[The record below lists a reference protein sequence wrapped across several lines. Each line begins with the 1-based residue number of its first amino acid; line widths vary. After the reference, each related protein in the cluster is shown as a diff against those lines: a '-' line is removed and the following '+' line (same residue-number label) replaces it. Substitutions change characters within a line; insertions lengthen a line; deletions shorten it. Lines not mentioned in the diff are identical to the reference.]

1 MELDI
6 KEKASNKTKNH
17 EKGAWGE
24 DMACKY
30 IESVGYIIL
39 ERNYRCP
46 FGEIDIVAIENNIY
60 VFIEVKM
67 RSSIKYGVGSYAID
81 YYKRNRIKNSA
92 KYYMKTKNITGIR
105 FDVIEITKYKK
116 IYYGKVIKNAF

>member
-6 KEKASNKTKNH
+6 KEKASNKKNNH
-17 EKGAWGE
+17 IKGVWGE
-24 DMACKY
+24 ETACKY
-30 IESVGYIIL
+30 LESVGYIIL

-67 RSSIKYGVGSYAID
+67 RSGIKYGVGSYAID

-92 KYYMKTKNITGIR
+92 KYYMKTKTITGIR
-105 FDVIEITKYKK
+105 FDVIEITKYNE

>member
-1 MELDI
+1 MEWGI
-6 KEKASNKTKNH
+6 EEKVRNKRNNH
-17 EKGAWGE
+17 RKGVWGE
-24 DMACKY
+24 ETACKY
-30 IESVGYIIL
+30 LESVGYIIL
-39 ERNYRCP
+39 ERNFRCL
-46 FGEIDIVAIENNIY
+46 FGEIDIIAIEDDIY

-105 FDVIEITKYKK
+105 FDVIEITKYKEN
-116 IYYGKVIKNAF
+116 YYGKVIKNAF

>member
-1 MELDI
+1 MELGI
-6 KEKASNKTKNH
+6 KEKANNKKKNH
-17 EKGAWGE
+17 KKGAWGE
-24 DMACKY
+24 ETACKY
-30 IESVGYIIL
+30 LEKVGYIIV
-39 ERNYRCP
+39 ERNFKCP

-105 FDVIEITKYKK
+105 FDVIEITKYKEN
-116 IYYGKVIKNAF
+116 YYGKVIKNAF

>member
-17 EKGAWGE
+17 KKGAWGE

-30 IESVGYIIL
+30 IESVGYRIL

-46 FGEIDIVAIENNIY
+46 FGEIDIVAIEDNIY

-67 RSSIKYGVGSYAID
+67 RSGIKYGVGSYAID
-81 YYKRNRIKNSA
+81 YYKKNHIKNSA
-92 KYYMKTKNITGIR
+92 KYYMKNKNATGIR
-105 FDVIEITKYKK
+105 FDVIEITKYKEN
-116 IYYGKVIKNAF
+116 YYGKVIKNAF

>member
-6 KEKASNKTKNH
+6 KEKASNKTNNH
-17 EKGAWGE
+17 IKGVWGE

-60 VFIEVKM
+60 VFIVNIFLFI
-67 RSSIKYGVGSYAID
+67 IKYFILINY
-81 YYKRNRIKNSA
+81 
-92 KYYMKTKNITGIR
+92 
-105 FDVIEITKYKK
+105 FCH
-116 IYYGKVIKNAF
+116 